1 MEKKTPKQKI
11 FIIKKVINQKKWS
24 KDEDEELIKQVISHN
39 GKKWK
44 EIASNFHNKTPLQ
57 CFSRYKRI
65 RPGIYKGTW
74 KKEEDNLIL
83 SLIEKYG
90 TSWSKIS
97 KIVKTRNGKQIR
109 DRYMNV
115 LAPNINKKKFSNEED
130 FLLIQ
135 LYEKYGP
142 KWATIRNFFKN
153 RTTDMIKNRFHSC
166 LKKRYED
173 NNNQRINIDFNKAIK
188 KIKNIDNNFDKD
200 KEKDNDDNSKMIL
213 NRKLLSTEAVT
224 INNVKES
231 SIISKLSYQPN
242 CSIQNKVEK
251 DGRKNIDLPANSLF
265 NNELIAISFEDED
278 EF

>member
-1 MEKKTPKQKI
+1 MECQQKEKI
-11 FIIKKVINQKKWS
+11 FLIKKVINQKKWT
-24 KDEDEELIKQVISHN
+24 KEEDLNLIKLVKNYN
-39 GKKWK
+39 GKNWK
-44 EIASNFHNKTPLQ
+44 EVASFFHNKTPLQ

-115 LAPNINKKKFSNEED
+115 LAPNINKKKFSPEED

-173 NNNQRINIDFNKAIK
+173 NNSHRINITFNKAIK
-188 KIKNIDNNFDKD
+188 KIKNIENNFDKD
-200 KEKDNDDNSKMIL
+200 KEKDKDDYSKMSL
-213 NRKLLSTEAVT
+213 NRRLLSTEAVT

-231 SIISKLSYQPN
+231 SIISKLSNQPN